1 MHLRPRTALLLLIA
15 AALALPGR
23 LAAQS
28 NGQLQASAWIL
39 EPPLT
44 ATGTRTLQFGT
55 VIPQTT
61 TTVLP
66 RTPQSGE
73 WRLGG
78 VQGKRFVDISFVL
91 PASLVNANG
100 DVLPI
105 SFNGVLAGACEIY
118 NNVCDTRTYESWNPT
133 TTQYPTPYRLQA
145 ERWRPG
151 RLRYNTDQISV
162 YIGGRVTPPASQP
175 PGTYTATVV
184 VYAVPSKN

>member
-1 MHLRPRTALLLLIA
+1 MHMRLSAALVLLIA

-28 NGQLQASAWIL
+28 GGELQARAWIL

-44 ATGTRTLQFGT
+44 ATGTRTLQFGV

-73 WRLGG
+73 WRLAG
-78 VQGKRFVDISFVL
+78 VQGKRFMDISFVL
-91 PASLVNANG
+91 PATLVNAKGNT
-100 DVLPI
+100 LAI
-105 SFNGVLAGACEIY
+105 SFNGAFAGACEIY
-118 NNVCDTRTYESWNPT
+118 NNVCDPTTYETWNPT
-133 TTQYPTPYRLQA
+133 TTVFPASYRLVA

-151 RLRYNTDQISV
+151 RPRYNTNQVSV

>member
-1 MHLRPRTALLLLIA
+1 MRLRTALALLCL
-15 AALALPGR
+15 AALVLPGR
-23 LAAQS
+23 PAAQS
-28 NGQLQASAWIL
+28 SGQLRASAWIL

-44 ATGTRTLQFGT
+44 ATGVRTLQFGT
-55 VIPQTT
+55 VVPTVT

-78 VQGKRFVDISFVL
+78 VQGKRFMDISFQL
-91 PASLVNANG
+91 PANLVNADG
-100 DVLPI
+100 AQLPI
-105 SFNGVLAGACEIY
+105 SFNGVFAGACEIY
-118 NNVCDTRTYESWNPT
+118 NNVCDPATYETWNPT
-133 TTQYPTPYRLQA
+133 TTINPTAYRLVA

-151 RLRYNTDQISV
+151 RPRYNTDQVSI
-162 YIGGRVTPPASQP
+162 YIGGRVTPPANQP

>member
-1 MHLRPRTALLLLIA
+1 MRLRTALLLLFA
-15 AALALPGR
+15 AALVLPGR

-28 NGQLQASAWIL
+28 GGQLQASAWIL
-39 EPPLT
+39 DPPLT
-44 ATGTRTLQFGT
+44 ATGTRTLQFGV

-66 RTPQSGE
+66 RTPGSGE
-73 WRLGG
+73 WRLAG
-78 VQGKRFVDISFVL
+78 VQGKRFLDISFVL
-91 PASLVNANG
+91 PASLVNAEG

-118 NNVCDTRTYESWNPT
+118 DNVCDPTTYETWNPT
-133 TTQYPTPYRLQA
+133 TTVFPTPYRLVA

-151 RLRYNTDQISV
+151 RPRYNTNQISI
-162 YIGGRVTPPASQP
+162 YIGGQVTPPASQP

>member
-1 MHLRPRTALLLLIA
+1 MRLRAALLLLTA
-15 AALALPGR
+15 AALVVPGR

-28 NGQLQASAWIL
+28 SGQLQASAWIL

-44 ATGTRTLQFGT
+44 ATGTRTLQFGV

-66 RTPQSGE
+66 RTPRSGE
-73 WRLGG
+73 WRLAG
-78 VQGKRFVDISFVL
+78 VQGKRFLDISFAL
-91 PASLVNANG
+91 PATLVNANG
-100 DVLPI
+100 NTLAI

-118 NNVCDTRTYESWNPT
+118 NGACDPTTYETWNPT
-133 TTQYPTPYRLQA
+133 TTVFPTAYRLVA

-151 RLRYNTDQISV
+151 RPRYNTDQISV

-175 PGTYTATVV
+175 PGTYTGTVT